1 MFQRRQST
9 QAAATLP
16 TKQQQVITIPEGGIH
31 PATTADV
38 GAQGKALDTD
48 DLVIFLIVFG
58 FVWTIAVV
66 AYSWNQGLAL
76 GLSVIVWTVGGIILC
91 TLLLFIQSRTWVQ
104 TWNSWLH
111 WMNERKRI
119 GAQERVLTIYYKSE
133 VKRER
138 IRVEGQVLIAE
149 INERLRLAAQAELV
163 RQVEEHSQP
172 QSTMNQVAN
181 YVAPLE
187 EIEPFF
193 DELRDRL
200 VRYLVERYQ
209 GQDKMQDDGRILG
222 EIPWGKR
229 GKMPAD
235 RVRDML
241 KQAETWCGVW
251 VVRYDTGRKGWY
263 VNIDKFE
270 TPTQMVAAFDRVRTP
285 RV

>member
-187 EIEPFF
+187 EVEPFF

-200 VRYLVERYQ
+200 LRYLVGLYES
-209 GQDKMQDDGRILG
+209 GLADDGRITG
-222 EIPWGKR
+222 AVPWGKR
-229 GKMPAD
+229 GDMPDD
-235 RVRDML
+235 RVKDMFE
-241 KQAETWCGVW
+241 QAKTWAGTW

-263 VNIDKFE
+263 LNVDKLG
-270 TPTQMVAAFDRVRTP
+270 TPGQVARAFTNVRTP